1 MPSNDCRL
9 RRHANCSQRPA
20 HLQNRDKLERIIEE
34 LEKELELVESSQ
46 NRRTGRLFGGRA
58 RLDQSVVEPD
68 TKKVKK
74 IKQQLEKLKIENFT
88 SDVAPYNFGAPRSAF
103 QHTPGDLDDSQV
115 DTKK

>member
-1 MPSNDCRL
+1 
-9 RRHANCSQRPA
+9 
-20 HLQNRDKLERIIEE
+20 LERIIEE

-74 IKQQLEKLKIENFT
+74 IK
-88 SDVAPYNFGAPRSAF
+88 
-103 QHTPGDLDDSQV
+103 
-115 DTKK
+115 